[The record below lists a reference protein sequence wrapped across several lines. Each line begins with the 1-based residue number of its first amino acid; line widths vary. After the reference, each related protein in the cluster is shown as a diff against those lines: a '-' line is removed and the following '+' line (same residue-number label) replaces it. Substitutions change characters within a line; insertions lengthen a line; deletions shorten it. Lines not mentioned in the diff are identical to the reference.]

1 MMSLGQKVI
10 ALGVILVMDLL
21 LFLFSPLLAIIGVV
35 GSLPL
40 AIVIFKR

>member
-1 MMSLGQKVI
+1 MMSIGQKVV

-21 LFLFSPLLAIIGVV
+21 MFLFSPLLGVVGLV

-40 AIVIFKR
+40 ALVIFKR